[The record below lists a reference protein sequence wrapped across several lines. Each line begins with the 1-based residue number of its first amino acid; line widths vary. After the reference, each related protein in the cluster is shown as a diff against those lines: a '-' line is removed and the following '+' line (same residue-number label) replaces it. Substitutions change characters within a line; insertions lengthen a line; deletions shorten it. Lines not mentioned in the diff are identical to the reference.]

1 MNDLKIVTFLDD
13 FQLVCGVEESAEG
26 YKLITP
32 LKIMRNF
39 FEDEHGGAEQIALM
53 GWIPFTGDKTFFVQ
67 KGHILNISN
76 LDEIYV
82 ADYEALVDKIYNYK
96 EKLEQA
102 KKDFSESGVTPID
115 MLEYL
120 EARDRNKIN

>member
-1 MNDLKIVTFLDD
+1 MTDLKIVTFTDD
-13 FQLVCGVEESAEG
+13 FQLICGVEESTNH
-26 YKLITP
+26 YRLITP

-39 FEDEHGGAEQIALM
+39 FEDEFGHAEQIALM
-53 GWIPFTGDKTFFVQ
+53 GWIPFTDEKIFTVQ
-67 KGHILNISN
+67 KSHILNVST
-76 LDEIYV
+76 LDESYV

-96 EKLEQA
+96 ERLKQA
-102 KKDFSESGVTPID
+102 KKEISESGASPID